1 MHKKKKKKPSVR
13 RVSVVQIQDLTK
25 MKNNSAIQEAS
36 KDNSLIRKLA
46 QREVEAQWG
55 REEIE
60 SVWLERML
68 KIIESKLIS

>member
-1 MHKKKKKKPSVR
+1 MHKKKKKPSVR
-13 RVSVVQIQDLTK
+13 PVSVVQIQDLTK

-60 SVWLERML
+60 S
-68 KIIESKLIS
+68 